1 MHVIG
6 TAGHVD
12 HGKSSLVLALTGINP
27 DRLKEEQEREMT
39 IDLGFAWLTLPGGER
54 VGIIDVPGHID
65 FIKNML
71 AGVGGIDAALFIVA
85 ADEGMMPQSREHLA
99 ILDLL
104 RVSAGV
110 VALTKAD
117 LAPDVEWL
125 DLVQAEIRE
134 ALAGT
139 SLAGAAIVSVSARTG
154 QGLPALLAALDEVVA
169 RTPARRDRGRPRL
182 PVDRVFTVA
191 GFGTVVTGTL
201 VDGAF
206 TIGQEVEIVPS
217 AGLRARIRGLQTHR
231 EKIAQAVPGSRVAMN
246 LTGVDV
252 NQVRRGQVVALPEQV
267 QATLLA
273 DARLYALSNVPGP
286 LHHHAIVDFFSGSA
300 QVSAHVRLLDTE
312 ELAPGAAAWAQLQ
325 LSEPVALAAGDHFII
340 RQPSPS
346 RTLGGGQVVNPAPG
360 RRYRRLHPGIIAQLE
375 TLARGAPADLLLA
388 ALEREEPATA
398 GELLARSGLAREAAL
413 AALGELIRSE
423 QVIVLSRDPEGS
435 GLLNSQQPLAGNVHL
450 LSRSG
455 WSALRERI
463 GGALSDYH
471 RQYPLRAGMPREELK
486 SRLQRKGVNWPPKL
500 FNEIVAR
507 AVAEGVLAEGEGT
520 VRAPDHTVRFTP
532 EQQQRIDGLLLAFRR
547 NPSAPPSL
555 AEAAAGVGADVLQ
568 ALMDQGALVKA
579 SEDVIFL
586 REEYDRMVAA
596 VLALIQ
602 SEGSITVAQV
612 RDRFTTSR
620 KYALALMEHLDERKV
635 TRRVGDARVLR

>member
-12 HGKSSLVLALTGINP
+12 HGKSSLILALTGINP

-39 IDLGFAWLTLPGGER
+39 IDLGFAWLTLPGGEK

-71 AGVGGIDAALFIVA
+71 AGVGGIDAALFVVA

-104 RVSAGV
+104 RVPAGV
-110 VALTKAD
+110 VALTKVD
-117 LAPDVEWL
+117 LAPDAEWL

-134 ALAGT
+134 ALAKT
-139 SLAGAAIVSVSARTG
+139 SLAGATIVPVSARTG
-154 QGLPALLAALDEVVA
+154 QGLPALLAALDEVLA

-182 PVDRVFTVA
+182 PIDRVFTVA

-201 VDGAF
+201 VDGTF
-206 TIGQEVEIVPS
+206 TIGQEVEIVPGT
-217 AGLRARIRGLQTHR
+217 GLRARIRGLQTHR
-231 EKIAQAVPGSRVAMN
+231 QKITQAVPGSRVAMN
-246 LTGVDV
+246 LAGLEV
-252 NQVRRGQVVALPEQV
+252 NQLWRGQVVALPGQL

-273 DARLYALSNVPGP
+273 DVRLRALPDMPGP
-286 LHHHAIVDFFSGSA
+286 LRHNATVDFFSGSA
-300 QVSAHVRLLDTE
+300 QVSARVRLLDAE
-312 ELAPGAAAWAQLQ
+312 ELAPGAMAWAQLQ
-325 LSEPVALAAGDHFII
+325 LAEPVALVAGDRFII

-360 RRYRRLHPGIIAQLE
+360 RRYRRFHPDTIAHLE
-375 TLARGAPADLLLA
+375 TLARGAPTDLLLV
-388 ALEREEPATA
+388 ALEREEPATV
-398 GELLARSGLAREAAL
+398 GELLARSSLAREVAL
-413 AALGELIRSE
+413 AALDELIRTE
-423 QVIVLSRDPEGS
+423 QVIVLHRDLEEGREPAFPQA
-435 GLLNSQQPLAGNVHL
+435 LPDNAHL

-463 GGALSDYH
+463 AGVLADYH

-486 SRLQRKGVNWPPKL
+486 SRLQRKGIIWPPRL

-507 AVAEGVLAEGEGT
+507 AVAEGMLAEGEGT
-520 VRAPDHTVRFTP
+520 VRAPDHAVRFTP
-532 EQQQRIDGLLLAFRR
+532 EQQRRLDELLMAFRR
-547 NPSAPPSL
+547 NPAAPPSV
-555 AEAAAGVGADVLQ
+555 AEAVAIVGADVLQ
-568 ALMDQGALVKA
+568 ALIEQGVLVKA
-579 SEDVIFL
+579 NEDVIFL
-586 REEYDRMVAA
+586 REDYDRMVAD
-596 VLALIQ
+596 VLALIRA
-602 SEGSITVAQV
+602 EGSVTVAQV
-612 RDRFTTSR
+612 RDRFNTSR